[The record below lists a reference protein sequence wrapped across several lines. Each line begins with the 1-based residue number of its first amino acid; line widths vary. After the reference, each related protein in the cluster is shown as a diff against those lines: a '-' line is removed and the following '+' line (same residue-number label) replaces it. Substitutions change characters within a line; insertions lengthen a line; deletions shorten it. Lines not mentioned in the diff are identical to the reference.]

1 MDVQMT
7 RPGISESGSLLPGE
21 VGAEVT
27 AINSATSGS
36 LDLDGALGSD
46 AALAGDQTREIGG
59 LDAEE
64 SGELLL
70 LAARQTIGVSGE
82 VHAHLPAGTFTTQF
96 TSQNQQ
102 VKVIS
107 REENAGFNS
116 GMDVSEIR
124 KIRLRQ
130 LIDERF
136 DGIDSAFALAI
147 ERSAS
152 YVSRV
157 FSENRHSRGVGEKLA
172 RHVEQ
177 ALELEPGYLD
187 RPLSATEQ
195 AAVKPKEASYN
206 LEPVGVWDD
215 ETPLDDGEVELP
227 FLKEVELSAG
237 SGRTAIHE
245 AGSRKMRFGA
255 RTMRARGV
263 EPANAVCVTV
273 TGNSMEPVLRDGA
286 TVSID
291 RGTTRIHDGDMYAI
305 DHDGQLRVKQ
315 LYRLPGGGI
324 RLRSFNRD
332 EHPDE
337 EYSLEQ
343 IERHKIRVLG
353 RVWWGA
359 MFF

>member
-21 VGAEVT
+21 VGAEV
-27 AINSATSGS
+27 AAVNSATGS
-36 LDLDGALGSD
+36 TLDLDGTLGSD
-46 AALAGDQTREIGG
+46 AALAGDQTGEVGG
-59 LDAEE
+59 LDAEAG
-64 SGELLL
+64 SELLL

-96 TSQNQQ
+96 TSQNRQ

-116 GMDVSEIR
+116 GMDISEIR
-124 KIRLRQ
+124 KHRVAQ
-130 LIDERF
+130 LIDQRF
-136 DGIDSAFALAI
+136 NGVAADFAAAI
-147 ERSAS
+147 SRTPS
-152 YVSRV
+152 YVSRML
-157 FSENRHSRGVGEKLA
+157 SSNKHSRGIGETMA
-172 RHVEQ
+172 RWIEQ
-177 ALELEPGYLD
+177 ELELEPGFVD
-187 RPLSATEQ
+187 RPLDAAERPPVKQ
-195 AAVKPKEASYN
+195 AELPYE

-215 ETPLDDGEVELP
+215 ETPLEDGEVELP

>member
-1 MDVQMT
+1 M
-7 RPGISESGSLLPGE
+7 PGE
-21 VGAEVT
+21 VRAEVT
-27 AINSATSGS
+27 AINCATSGT
-36 LDLDGALGSD
+36 LDLDGALGGD
-46 AALAGDQTREIGG
+46 TAMAGDQAGEIGG
-59 LDAEE
+59 LDAKE
-64 SGELLL
+64 SSELLL
-70 LAARQTIGVSGE
+70 LAAGQTLCVSGE
-82 VHAHLPAGTFTTQF
+82 VHADLPAGTFTTQF
-96 TSQNQQ
+96 TSQNRQ

-116 GMDVSEIR
+116 GMDISEIR
-124 KIRLRQ
+124 KHRVAQ
-130 LIDERF
+130 LIDQRF
-136 DGIDSAFALAI
+136 NGVAADFAAAI
-147 ERSAS
+147 GRTPS
-152 YVSRV
+152 YVSRML
-157 FSENRHSRGVGEKLA
+157 SSNKHSRGIGETMA
-172 RHVEQ
+172 RSIEQ
-177 ALELEPGYLD
+177 ALDLEPGSLD
-187 RPLSATEQ
+187 RPLDAAERPPVKQ
-195 AAVKPKEASYN
+195 AELPYE

-215 ETPLDDGEVELP
+215 ETPLEDGEVELP

-291 RGTTRIHDGDMYAI
+291 RGTTRIHDGNIYAI

>member
-1 MDVQMT
+1 M
-7 RPGISESGSLLPGE
+7 PGE
-21 VGAEVT
+21 VGAEV
-27 AINSATSGS
+27 AAVNSATGS
-36 LDLDGALGSD
+36 ALNLDGALGSD
-46 AALAGDQTREIGG
+46 AALAGDQAGEIGG
-59 LDAEE
+59 LNAEE
-64 SGELLL
+64 SSELLF
-70 LAARQTIGVSGE
+70 LAAGQALGVSGE
-82 VHAHLPAGTFTTQF
+82 VHSDLPCGTCTTQF
-96 TSQNQQ
+96 TSPDRQ

-116 GMDVSEIR
+116 GMDISEIR

-136 DGIDSAFALAI
+136 GGVDAALAAAL
-147 ERSAS
+147 EKQPS
-152 YVSRV
+152 YISRL
-157 FSENRHSRGVGEKLA
+157 FSTNRHSRGMGEKFA
-172 RHVEQ
+172 RD
-177 ALELEPGYLD
+177 LEVKLGLDSGWLD
-187 RPLSATEQ
+187 RPLDVSERPPVKQ
-195 AAVKPKEASYN
+195 AEIQYQ

-215 ETPLDDGEVELP
+215 ETPLEDGEVELP

-286 TVSID
+286 TVSVD

>member
-1 MDVQMT
+1 M
-7 RPGISESGSLLPGE
+7 PGE

-27 AINSATSGS
+27 AANSATSYT

-46 AALAGDQTREIGG
+46 AALTGDQTGEVGG
-59 LDAEE
+59 GDTEA
-64 SGELLL
+64 SGELLF
-70 LAARQTIGVSGE
+70 LAARQTLGVSGE
-82 VHAHLPAGTFTTQF
+82 IHAHLPAGTFTRQF
-96 TSQNQQ
+96 TFDDPQ

-107 REENAGFNS
+107 LGENAGFNCV
-116 GMDVSEIR
+116 MDISELR

-130 LIDERF
+130 LVAERF
-136 DGIDSAFALAI
+136 GGVDASFAAAI
-147 ERSAS
+147 ERQPS
-152 YVSRV
+152 YVSRL
-157 FSENRHSRGVGEKLA
+157 FATNRHSRGIGEKFA
-172 RHVEQ
+172 RDVESKLG
-177 ALELEPGYLD
+177 LEIGWLD
-187 RPLSATEQ
+187 RPLEAHEQ
-195 AAVKPKEASYN
+195 PKEPRYK

-215 ETPLDDGEVELP
+215 DTPLEDDEVELP

-245 AGSRKMRFGA
+245 AGNRKMRFGI
-255 RTMRARGV
+255 RTMRNRGV

-273 TGNSMEPVLRDGA
+273 TGNSMEPVLKDGA
-286 TVSID
+286 TISVD
-291 RGTTRIHDGDMYAI
+291 RGATRIHDGDMYAV

-315 LYRLPGGGI
+315 IYRLPGGGI

-337 EYSLEQ
+337 EYSPEQ
-343 IERHKIRVLG
+343 VERYRIRVIG